1 MKKHVSDLF
10 RASDYFKLKFIPM
23 WLTLG
28 GLRCIAFLP
37 YKFQLKVGS
46 AIGFLLKLLLPHKQR
61 IIRTNLKR
69 CFPDKTDQQRL
80 DITHKNYT
88 NLGISLI
95 EIGLCWW
102 WPKHKLLEL
111 VEIRGLEHVENAL
124 KQNKG
129 ALLLTGH
136 FTSLE
141 IGARLL
147 ALYMPVQ
154 VMYRIQKNHLFD
166 SFLYTKRSQY
176 FENTISRKNTRQL
189 IKGLRKKIP
198 TWYAPDQDFRRENNM
213 FAPFFN
219 IPTATITA
227 TARLT
232 KAGNATVFSYFP
244 ERKADGSGYILHI
257 EPALENF
264 PSDDEMADATAINQ
278 SIEKNV
284 KLYPEQYMWVHKRF
298 KTRPE
303 GDNTKFY

>member
-1 MKKHVSDLF
+1 
-10 RASDYFKLKFIPM
+10 M

-37 YKFQLKVGS
+37 YKLQLKVGL
-46 AIGFLLKLLLPHKQR
+46 AIGAFLKLIVPHKQH
-61 IIRTNLKR
+61 IIHTNLKR
-69 CFPDKTDQQRL
+69 CFPDKTDQQRQ
-80 DITHKNYT
+80 DIYQQNYT

-95 EIGLCWW
+95 EMGLCWW
-102 WPKHKLLEL
+102 WPQHKLLKL

-129 ALLLTGH
+129 VLLLTGH

-154 VMYRIQKNHLFD
+154 VMYRTQKNRLFD
-166 SFLYTKRSQY
+166 SYLYTKRCGY

-189 IKGLRKKIP
+189 IKGLKNQVP
-198 TWYAPDQDFRRENNM
+198 TWYAPDQDFPNENNI

-227 TARLT
+227 TARLA
-232 KAGNATVFSYFP
+232 KAGNAAVFTYFP
-244 ERKADGSGYILHI
+244 ERKADGTGYILHI
-257 EPALENF
+257 EPALKNF
-264 PSDDEMADATAINQ
+264 PSDDIMADATAINQ

-284 KLYPEQYMWVHKRF
+284 TLFPKQYMWIHKRF

-303 GDNTKFY
+303 GDDTKFY